1 MKKILVYNTI
11 VILILTSCSA
21 FKELISFTR
30 CEFRMKDIQ
39 RIRLAGVNLQGK
51 TSIGDFK
58 ISDMAVFTRYALGNT
73 LPLDMVLQ
81 IEAKNPN
88 RQPAALNKV
97 EWIAYLDDLEMMTG
111 IVNERIVIPPDNGTG
126 IIPLHIQ
133 LDMKRVLKSSS
144 ANAIAN
150 LALNMMNI
158 GEKESRLTVKIKPTI
173 LIGSVTLDY
182 PGYIRVTKS
191 FTSGN

>member
-1 MKKILVYNTI
+1 MKKILIYNTI
-11 VILILTSCSA
+11 VILILTSCST

-30 CEFRMKDIQ
+30 CEFRMKNIQ
-39 RIRLAGVNLQGK
+39 SIRLAGVDMQGK
-51 TSIGDFK
+51 TSINDFN
-58 ISDMAVFTRYALGNT
+58 ISDMAVFARYALGNS
-73 LPLDMVLQ
+73 LPLDMVLL

-88 RQPAALNKV
+88 RQSAALNKI
-97 EWIAYLDDLEMMTG
+97 EWIAYLDDMEMMEG
-111 IVNERIVIPPDNGTG
+111 IVNERIVVPPDNGTG

-133 LDMKRVLKSSS
+133 LDMKKVMKSSS

-158 GEKESRLTVKIKPTI
+158 GDKESRLAVKIKPTI
-173 LIGSVTLDY
+173 LIGSVPLDY
-182 PGYIRVTKS
+182 PGYIKITKN

>member
-1 MKKILVYNTI
+1 MKKTLIHNII
-11 VILILTSCSA
+11 VIFILTSCSTL
-21 FKELISFTR
+21 KELISFTR
-30 CEFRMKDIQ
+30 CEFRMRDIQ
-39 RIRLAGVNLQGK
+39 SIRFAGVNLQGK
-51 TSIGDFK
+51 TSINDFK
-58 ISDMAVFTRYALGNT
+58 ISDMAVFTRYALRSN

-88 RQPAALNKV
+88 RQSAALNKV

-111 IVNERIVIPPDNGTG
+111 TVNERIVIPPDNGTG

-133 LDMKRVLKSSS
+133 LDMRNVIKSAS

-150 LALNMMNI
+150 LALNIMNI
-158 GEKESRLTVKIKPTI
+158 GEKESRITVKIKPTI
-173 LIGSVTLDY
+173 LIGTVPLNY
-182 PGYIRVTKS
+182 PGYIKVTKN